1 MENQPSKIGESL
13 WRRKLSAAERAR
25 LRAQPELT
33 IEAQLTEA
41 LAKIPN
47 ATVPS
52 NFTARVLDAIELDEK
67 LAARPRGWIL
77 NLNWQRLW
85 PRVAVTAA
93 ILVFAGVSIQRHEA
107 NMRRH
112 ALAENIAMVA
122 AQPLPSVDALENL
135 DAILLMNRPARA
147 DGELLADLQ

>member
-1 MENQPSKIGESL
+1 MENQPSNIGESL
-13 WRRKLSAAERAR
+13 RRRKLSAAERAR

-67 LAARPRGWIL
+67 LAARPRGWI
-77 NLNWQRLW
+77 LNWQRLW